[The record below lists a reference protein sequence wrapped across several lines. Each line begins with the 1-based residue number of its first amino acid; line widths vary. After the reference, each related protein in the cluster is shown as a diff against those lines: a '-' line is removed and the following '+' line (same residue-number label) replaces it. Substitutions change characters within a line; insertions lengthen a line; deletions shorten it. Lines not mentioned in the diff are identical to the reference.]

1 MWRWIEEA
9 PTRAARG
16 MSRVRTRIASMW
28 RHFNA
33 HVPLAH
39 SRLTTQ
45 NIHRETPRAPARHAR
60 TATPPGATSLGLGG
74 RADPPPRVASPV
86 VQVRLPHSAPSTRWS
101 TCTSHG
107 SRGVACAGTERGGK
121 GARVHVQRCSGGL
134 ARPSERGR
142 GAGRGE
148 GEGKLHPYG
157 MYARPRAHTVLGAL
171 FSVQCQLSVFSSAP
185 ASRCLAL
192 RAHAT
197 PQSLPRACS
206 MHRQKYSICEVK
218 QLRGPDD
225 LVYTC

>member
-1 MWRWIEEA
+1 M
-9 PTRAARG
+9 PFYL
-16 MSRVRTRIASMW
+16 SRT
-28 RHFNA
+28 HD
-33 HVPLAH
+33 
-39 SRLTTQ
+39 SRLRTYTG
-45 NIHRETPRAPARHAR
+45 RPRAPQPVTHALRHHLGRPLWGWAGAR
-60 TATPPGATSLGLGG
+60 T
-74 RADPPPRVASPV
+74 RPRVWLLRSYKSVSHTARPRLV
-86 VQVRLPHSAPSTRWS
+86 GVPAPRMAHAGWRVQTQ
-101 TCTSHG
+101 
-107 SRGVACAGTERGGK
+107 RGGK